1 MNKRHAHNLYR
12 HFRAAK
18 PSYFLIV
25 AVISLAIGIVA
36 LRANNEHMIKLRDA
50 VYTADKNNDNVEV
63 ALHNLQSYVTGHM
76 NTNLSGGNT
85 GVYPPV
91 QLKYTYDRLVQ
102 AESEALAQS
111 NSALY
116 TAAQAYCEAQRPTGY
131 VINRIGCVEDYLTSH
146 DTLHQLVPI
155 PDALYKFSFISPT
168 WSPDLAGW
176 SLVTAA
182 FSGVLFVIS
191 LGVKLISKK

>member
-1 MNKRHAHNLYR
+1 ML
-12 HFRAAK
+12 
-18 PSYFLIV
+18 

-50 VYTADKNNDNVEV
+50 VYTADKNNDNVEG
-63 ALHNLQSYVTGHM
+63 ALHKLQSYVTSHM
-76 NTNLSGGNT
+76 NTNLTGGNT

-131 VINRIGCVEDYLTSH
+131 VINRIGCVEDYLTTH
-146 DTLHQLVPI
+146 DTLHQIAPI

-176 SLVTAA
+176 SLVVAA
-182 FSGVLFVIS
+182 FSGGSFVIAFV
-191 LGVKLISKK
+191 LKRLLDK